1 MKIVK
6 KIGHALAFP
15 WKHNKAFSIVTS
27 LVLVLMI
34 VVNVV
39 ILNVPLVTNTM
50 NTLFGEE
57 RRVLRSG
64 DPASAQYYTTDEG
77 IHNKQDALAY
87 ANSVNERICEEGF
100 VLLKNNDNALPLAG
114 NAKVSVYGMN
124 SVNLVYGGSGSAAKD
139 GSDGV
144 DLFKS
149 LDNAG
154 IAYNTDL
161 KKFYETQQSS
171 GKGRP
176 RSPDMG
182 DVPTGFATGE
192 LPQSAYPGGSASAS
206 AGGYTDAA
214 LVVIS
219 RIGGEGYDLP
229 VTSIKTDGRSDES
242 QHYLELDDNEK
253 ALLENLCAAD
263 SPFGK
268 VILIVNCGT
277 SMELGFL
284 KDDAA
289 YNGKLHAALW
299 VGTTGGTGMNAL
311 GKVLKG
317 EVNPSGR
324 LVDTYAADFTTIPS
338 YQNFATNVGSGN
350 SYLINGTAQDAHFVD
365 YEEGIYVGY
374 RYFETRGAEDEV
386 WYQQNV
392 VYPFG
397 YGLSYTSF
405 DWAIEDDRTIR
416 NAAITGDG
424 SYTIRVKVTN
434 TGDMPG
440 KDVVELYG
448 HAPYTAGG
456 IEKSEVVLV
465 GFAKTGIIQ
474 PGQSETV
481 AVTFNPYDLSSY
493 DYSGKKLPNGGYILE
508 RGDYTLYVARNAHDR
523 AMAIPFKV
531 ETDVVYKA
539 AAAENHEVENRFAD
553 VSNHIE
559 SYLSRSDW
567 NATFPTTPTE
577 DDKTVD
583 NAFMNQLTLEA
594 YIGSGSKIDADKPWY
609 ADRKPRQKRKQLGF
623 DDTEYK
629 LYQLIGK
636 DYNDP
641 LWDKLLNQ
649 LTYAEMRYLIGTGN
663 FNTAAMENI
672 DKPKTT
678 DPDGPAG
685 FTNFMTVIGGTATVY
700 DTCFYASECVIAATW
715 NVELVE
721 EMGNAVGNEALIGNE
736 RGDGR
741 SYNGWYGPAVNI
753 HRTPF
758 SGRNWEYYSEDGFL
772 SGKMAASVIKGA
784 NSKGVYTYVKHF
796 AVNDQET
803 NRDTNGL
810 ITWVNEQALREIY
823 LKPFEFAVKEGG
835 THAMMSSFNRIG
847 TVWAG
852 GNYALLT
859 DVLRN
864 EWGFVGM
871 VITDYNTNGYMYAD
885 QMIRAGGDLNLI
897 QDKQPSASGDVVT
910 ASHQSAIRRAAKN
923 ILYTVVNSNA
933 MNGMGEGIVYGYAM
947 PYWKM
952 ALIALDVIMALIF
965 TAWGFCSIR
974 KSMRKVLS

>member
-39 ILNVPLVTNTM
+39 ILDVPLVTNTM

-100 VLLKNNDNALPLAG
+100 VLLKNNDHALPLAG

-289 YNGKLHAALW
+289 YNGKLNAALW
-299 VGTTGGTGMNAL
+299 VGTTGSTGMNAL

-539 AAAENHEVENRFAD
+539 AAAENDEVENRFAD
-553 VSNHIE
+553 VSDHIE
-559 SYLSRSDW
+559 S
-567 NATFPTTPTE
+567 
-577 DDKTVD
+577 
-583 NAFMNQLTLEA
+583 
-594 YIGSGSKIDADKPWY
+594 
-609 ADRKPRQKRKQLGF
+609 
-623 DDTEYK
+623 
-629 LYQLIGK
+629 
-636 DYNDP
+636 
-641 LWDKLLNQ
+641 
-649 LTYAEMRYLIGTGN
+649 
-663 FNTAAMENI
+663 
-672 DKPKTT
+672 
-678 DPDGPAG
+678 
-685 FTNFMTVIGGTATVY
+685 
-700 DTCFYASECVIAATW
+700 
-715 NVELVE
+715 
-721 EMGNAVGNEALIGNE
+721 
-736 RGDGR
+736 
-741 SYNGWYGPAVNI
+741 
-753 HRTPF
+753 
-758 SGRNWEYYSEDGFL
+758 
-772 SGKMAASVIKGA
+772 
-784 NSKGVYTYVKHF
+784 
-796 AVNDQET
+796 
-803 NRDTNGL
+803 
-810 ITWVNEQALREIY
+810 
-823 LKPFEFAVKEGG
+823 
-835 THAMMSSFNRIG
+835 
-847 TVWAG
+847 
-852 GNYALLT
+852 
-859 DVLRN
+859 
-864 EWGFVGM
+864 
-871 VITDYNTNGYMYAD
+871 
-885 QMIRAGGDLNLI
+885 
-897 QDKQPSASGDVVT
+897 
-910 ASHQSAIRRAAKN
+910 
-923 ILYTVVNSNA
+923 
-933 MNGMGEGIVYGYAM
+933 
-947 PYWKM
+947 
-952 ALIALDVIMALIF
+952 
-965 TAWGFCSIR
+965 
-974 KSMRKVLS
+974 